1 MLDNNEDKNKIYKY
15 IGLFFAVMV
24 GAFLAVYFAITM
36 AFNSLFNPFVVFH
49 NMNKEMN
56 KMENEMIPADS
67 VLPQHMRSYFEQ
79 ETGNSNLIHYI
90 KSPEEY
96 KFIINLKPFHN
107 NSDNIKISTQN
118 NSISFSGEA
127 TTEKKH
133 SQSFTS
139 FSQSYTLDDDV
150 NFEKMSKKQVNKN
163 KYVVTVPIED

>member
-36 AFNSLFNPFVVFH
+36 AFNTLFNPFVTMH
-49 NMNKEMN
+49 HLDKEMN
-56 KMENEMIPADS
+56 KMEKEMIPADS
-67 VLPQHMRSYFEQ
+67 ILPQHMRNYFEQ
-79 ETGNSNLIHYI
+79 ETGNLNIVHYI

-96 KFIINLKPFHN
+96 KFIINLKPFDN
-107 NSDNIKISTQN
+107 NPNNIDISIQKNT
-118 NSISFSGEA
+118 ISFSGKA
-127 TTEKKH
+127 TVEKKH

-163 KYVVTVPIED
+163 KYIVTVPIED

>member
-1 MLDNNEDKNKIYKY
+1 MFDNKEDRNKIYKY
-15 IGLFFAVMV
+15 IGLFFAVML

-56 KMENEMIPADS
+56 KMEQEMIPADS
-67 VLPQHMRSYFEQ
+67 VLPQHMRNYFEQ
-79 ETGNSNLIHYI
+79 ETGNSNLVHYI

-107 NSDNIKISTQN
+107 NPDNIKISTQN
-118 NSISFSGEA
+118 NSISVSGEA

-139 FSQSYTLDDDV
+139 FSQSYTLDGNVKFD
-150 NFEKMSKKQVNKN
+150 KMSKKQVNN
-163 KYVVTVPIED
+163 KYVIIVPIED

>member
-36 AFNSLFNPFVVFH
+36 AFNTLFNPFVTMH
-49 NMNKEMN
+49 HLDKEMN
-56 KMENEMIPADS
+56 KMEKEMIPADS
-67 VLPQHMRSYFEQ
+67 VLPQHMRNYFEQ
-79 ETGNSNLIHYI
+79 ESGNSNLVHYI

-107 NSDNIKISTQN
+107 NPDNIKISTQN

-139 FSQSYTLDDDV
+139 FSQSYTLEGNVKFD
-150 NFEKMSKKQVNKN
+150 KMSKKQVNN
-163 KYVVTVPIED
+163 KYVIIVPIED